1 MSGIDWEAAANH
13 WIAQESAET
22 RMPAADLVTEIEA
35 FLARHKICTLATA
48 GNGIVRNTTVE
59 YLYAEG
65 AFWIISEGGQKFRT
79 LQANKNVCLAIHD
92 DDISFATLAGLQVT
106 GTAEVVEPFDEDY
119 AHACELRGLPME
131 RLRAMPFVMNIIK
144 VTPTRF
150 DYVNGT
156 LKERGFPRASTSTS
170 EEATRVRRRGQPT
183 RPNEDSPDARARLR
197 F

>member
-106 GTAEVVEPFDEDY
+106 GTAEVVEPFGAHY

-144 VTPTRF
+144 VTPR
-150 DYVNGT
+150 
-156 LKERGFPRASTSTS
+156 TST
-170 EEATRVRRRGQPT
+170 TYT
-183 RPNEDSPDARARLR
+183 AR
-197 F
+197 

>member
-22 RMPAADLVTEIEA
+22 RMPAADFLVTAIEA

-65 AFWIISEGGQKFRT
+65 AFWIISEGGLKFRA

-106 GTAEVVEPFDEDY
+106 GTAEVVEPFGADY
-119 AHACELRGLPME
+119 AHACKLRGLPME

-150 DYVNGT
+150 DYVDGT
-156 LKERGFPRASTSTS
+156 LKERGFSPRQHVEFWRHA
-170 EEATRVRRRGQPT
+170 
-183 RPNEDSPDARARLR
+183 
-197 F
+197 

>member
-79 LQANKNVCLAIHD
+79 LQANRNVCLAIHD

-106 GTAEVVEPFDEDY
+106 GTAEVVEPFGEDY

-131 RLRAMPFVMNIIK
+131 RLRAA
-144 VTPTRF
+144 
-150 DYVNGT
+150 G
-156 LKERGFPRASTSTS
+156 
-170 EEATRVRRRGQPT
+170 
-183 RPNEDSPDARARLR
+183 SPHGAPARHALR
-197 F
+197 HEHH

>member
-13 WIAQESAET
+13 WIAQESAAT
-22 RMPAADLVTEIEA
+22 RMPEADLFTEIEA

-106 GTAEVVEPFDEDY
+106 GSAEVVEPFGADY

-144 VTPTRF
+144 VPPTRF

-156 LKERGFPRASTSTS
+156 LKERGFSPR
-170 EEATRVRRRGQPT
+170 QHI
-183 RPNEDSPDARARLR
+183 D

>member
-79 LQANKNVCLAIHD
+79 L
-92 DDISFATLAGLQVT
+92 
-106 GTAEVVEPFDEDY
+106 
-119 AHACELRGLPME
+119 
-131 RLRAMPFVMNIIK
+131 
-144 VTPTRF
+144 
-150 DYVNGT
+150 
-156 LKERGFPRASTSTS
+156 
-170 EEATRVRRRGQPT
+170 
-183 RPNEDSPDARARLR
+183 
-197 F
+197 